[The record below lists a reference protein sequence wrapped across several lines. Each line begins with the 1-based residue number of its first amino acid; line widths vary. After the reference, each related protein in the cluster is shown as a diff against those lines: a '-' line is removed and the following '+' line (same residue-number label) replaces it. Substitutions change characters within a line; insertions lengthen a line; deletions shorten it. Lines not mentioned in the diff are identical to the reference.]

1 MNVALFLPELTAVG
15 FFLFFLIREI
25 LSEDQADA
33 KNKPHAFVAMA
44 GILLVLLA
52 LLFTIGIKGAAFE
65 GTFILDPFAFF
76 FKIFFTLA
84 ALVIFSMSG
93 EFFKNRPEKSG
104 AFFLVLWCTV
114 IGLFFLVSAA
124 DLLLLFIALE
134 VVALSF
140 YILTAYLKGDLLSI
154 EASVKYLVLGSLA
167 SAFTIYGISL
177 VYLATGATSFEGV
190 RHAFA
195 SGTATPLALWGILSI
210 ISGLGFKISSVPFQL
225 WTPDVYE
232 GAPTP
237 AVAFLA
243 IGSKAAG
250 FAVFIR
256 LLFTVFTP
264 IEPQRAMLFS
274 VLAAMTL
281 CYGNLGALLQTNV
294 KRLFGYSSIGHAG
307 YILIGLAVGRLEGV
321 TAALYYL
328 IAYALANLAGFFVIS
343 LVGESSGGYSLDA
356 FKGLSRRSPFLA
368 GVLFIS
374 LLSLAG
380 VPPLAGFFGK
390 FLILLA
396 AVRGS
401 LGWLALL
408 GLLFVAVSLYYY
420 LTIVRAM
427 YIETPLKSEPIP
439 VSRSIK
445 LLLAAIVA
453 GIIVVGIWQAP
464 FLHLSQTA
472 AASLG

>member
-1 MNVALFLPELTAVG
+1 
-15 FFLFFLIREI
+15 
-25 LSEDQADA
+25 
-33 KNKPHAFVAMA
+33 
-44 GILLVLLA
+44 
-52 LLFTIGIKGAAFE
+52 
-65 GTFILDPFAFF
+65 
-76 FKIFFTLA
+76 
-84 ALVIFSMSG
+84 
-93 EFFKNRPEKSG
+93 
-104 AFFLVLWCTV
+104 
-114 IGLFFLVSAA
+114 
-124 DLLLLFIALE
+124 
-134 VVALSF
+134 
-140 YILTAYLKGDLLSI
+140 
-154 EASVKYLVLGSLA
+154 
-167 SAFTIYGISL
+167 
-177 VYLATGATSFEGV
+177 
-190 RHAFA
+190 
-195 SGTATPLALWGILSI
+195 
-210 ISGLGFKISSVPFQL
+210 
-225 WTPDVYE
+225 
-232 GAPTP
+232 
-237 AVAFLA
+237 
-243 IGSKAAG
+243 
-250 FAVFIR
+250 
-256 LLFTVFTP
+256 
-264 IEPQRAMLFS
+264 MLFS

-343 LVGESSGGYSLDA
+343 LVGENSGGYSLDA

-368 GVLFIS
+368 GVFFIS

-427 YIETPLKSEPIP
+427 YIEAPVRTDAIPLPFS
-439 VSRSIK
+439 VK
-445 LLLAAIVA
+445 LLLMVLVLGIVLA
-453 GIIVVGIWQAP
+453 GIWQAP
-464 FLHLSQTA
+464 FLHFAQIA